1 MSHPIGHL
9 FMQDTRHSKLG
20 RSDQQKGKPPPPLE
34 TPAPAGAARVDLPPP
49 GQFPAPQVD
58 LKALIAGRRSVRHYG
73 PMGITLP
80 EFAFLLWATQGVK
93 ELAGGHATLRTVPS
107 AGARHALETFLLVND
122 VEGLKPG
129 LYRYMAL
136 EHKLAALP
144 AVSNIGVQLCE
155 ACLGQEMVLTSAAT
169 FFWAAAPYRM
179 TWRYCERGYR
189 YLHLDAGHVCQNL
202 YLAAE
207 GIGCGA
213 CAIAAF
219 HDDDLNRALGIDGV
233 ELFSI
238 YAATVGRKM

>member
-1 MSHPIGHL
+1 MAQPIGPL
-9 FMQDTRHSKLG
+9 FMQETRHSRLG
-20 RSDQQKGKPPPPLE
+20 RSDQQMGKAAPPLE
-34 TPAPAGAARVDLPPP
+34 VPAPEGAALMDLPGPEE
-49 GQFPAPQVD
+49 FPSPQVN
-58 LKALIAGRRSVRHYG
+58 LKALIEQRRSVRHYG
-73 PMGITLP
+73 PTGFALP

-93 ELAGGHATLRTVPS
+93 EKAGGHATLRTAPS

-144 AVSNIGVQLCE
+144 AAQNVAMQLCE

-169 FFWAAAPYRM
+169 FFWAAVPCRM
-179 TWRYCERGYR
+179 TWRYGERGYR

-207 GIGCGA
+207 GIGCGV

-219 HDDDLNRALGIDGV
+219 RDDDLDRALGIDGK
-233 ELFSI
+233 ELFSL
-238 YAATVGRKM
+238 YAATVGRKI